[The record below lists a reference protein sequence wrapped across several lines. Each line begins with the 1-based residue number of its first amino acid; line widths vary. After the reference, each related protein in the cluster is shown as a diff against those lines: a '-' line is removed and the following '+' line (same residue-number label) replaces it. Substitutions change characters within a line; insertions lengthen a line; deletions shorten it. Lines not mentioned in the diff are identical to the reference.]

1 MSLAAEWDLIAKA
14 PKVKGFKV
22 KHNEYITEE
31 QFLAFDEAERLIR
44 AAATEWRTF
53 IEVALKTGLRV
64 GELLALKWEDVDVV
78 AGQLVVRRTLWHG
91 QEGPPKGGRNRKVPR
106 PIPGL
111 PGRTCA
117 IEARAG

>member
-1 MSLAAEWDLIAKA
+1 
-14 PKVKGFKV
+14 VKGFKV
-22 KHNEYITEE
+22 RHNEYITEE

-78 AGQLVVRRTLWHG
+78 AGQLVVLRTLWHVTARRRPSG
-91 QEGPPKGGRNRKVPR
+91 DGDREGRS
-106 PIPGL
+106 
-111 PGRTCA
+111 
-117 IEARAG
+117 